1 MYVESTASQLLAH
14 QHWEWTTAHPSSE
27 QITQSVTRVWG
38 QTLGLGW
45 GRDAHGGTI
54 GPGCKARW
62 ELRVAGE
69 QSVQQEAEMLK
80 VSLYFIRR
88 YNICRAKERVV
99 LHQIQRPCDHRSH
112 SSESCLGFQCMSWK
126 VCLYSVHIPWSAW
139 TICSCCVNAPYAAWT
154 LLFPSEDC
162 LCAA

>member
-38 QTLGLGW
+38 QR

-62 ELRVAGE
+62 ELGVAGE